1 MLFFLCSLSLSLE
14 CQLLRHPG
22 STLHTTAGC
31 SCVLHSHS
39 GTCSVLGR
47 SHGNPLATSQNQEG
61 VFYGSYFPEA
71 ETDAQKG
78 RLTCSRSSCKEVT
91 ELRFASSSL
100 CRPRLPA
107 QLLPGSSWTQTL
119 AGLKRKETWGNQ
131 RCLDLC
137 IHPSGLVGSSKGGQQ
152 CHFLGGL
159 CWGTVGAIGDRQ
171 CRGRGRGNLFPSHI
185 TAMVP
190 WPSTTRPGIQN
201 DSHPQGGCA
210 ATTQRADFF
219 FR

>member
-1 MLFFLCSLSLSLE
+1 MCCFSSVVCLSPWNASSTGTQE
-14 CQLLRHPG
+14 APCIQLRR
-22 STLHTTAGC
+22 C

-47 SHGNPLATSQNQEG
+47 SHWNPLATSQNQEG

-91 ELRFASSSL
+91 ELRFSSSSL
-100 CRPRLPA
+100 CRPRLLA
-107 QLLPGSSWTQTL
+107 KLLPGSSWTHTL

-137 IHPSGLVGSSKGGQQ
+137 VHPSGLVGSYKGGQQ
-152 CHFLGGL
+152 CHFFGGPVLGDCG
-159 CWGTVGAIGDRQ
+159 RN
-171 CRGRGRGNLFPSHI
+171 RG
-185 TAMVP
+185 
-190 WPSTTRPGIQN
+190 
-201 DSHPQGGCA
+201 
-210 ATTQRADFF
+210 
-219 FR
+219 